1 MKVAPNLF
9 GVPCSLACL
18 WHGLVADLYQK
29 SDESLVS
36 PLSGRQVMSTA
47 AGIKAS
53 FLSPTRT
60 QRQKRRRQRRLRSE
74 SHSSPPSFALARAG
88 GQAATEVDNKGRKLR
103 WGRGGGGGNASLSI
117 SAWKVVWPPSFPFL
131 LPSPPAAAS
140 PTFALSLSYALG
152 REKSLRSSGGEE
164 SLLLREGR
172 KKTFAKFGTRTGE
185 GGRRGVQSR
194 GACSPRNQIQRILEK
209 DIQ

>member
-1 MKVAPNLF
+1 MH
-9 GVPCSLACL
+9 ACGTD
-18 WHGLVADLYQK
+18 WW
-29 SDESLVS
+29 
-36 PLSGRQVMSTA
+36 RISTRRVT
-47 AGIKAS
+47 KAS
-53 FLSPTRT
+53 FPLSLADKSCQPQPALKPLFSARHAPKDRGGGGKGGSV
-60 QRQKRRRQRRLRSE
+60 QR
-74 SHSSPPSFALARAG
+74 SPPSFALARAG